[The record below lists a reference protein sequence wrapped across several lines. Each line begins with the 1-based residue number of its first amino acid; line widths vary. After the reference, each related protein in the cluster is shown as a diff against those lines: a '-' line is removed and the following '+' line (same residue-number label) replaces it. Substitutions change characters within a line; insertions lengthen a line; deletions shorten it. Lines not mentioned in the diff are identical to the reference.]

1 MNIPVRF
8 QVFFPREMNYKFCFP
23 LNNVNFCHEVVV
35 TFMINIQ
42 TIIVRNIYLFSYLSY
57 FQDGPYCFHVDKFEN
72 KFVSVMLD

>member
-42 TIIVRNIYLFSYLSY
+42 TIIVRKHPEGIMNKLDSLKLVVS
-57 FQDGPYCFHVDKFEN
+57 EN
-72 KFVSVMLD
+72 KL